1 MENKT
6 IENTQNDTPDENKQ
20 LVETNKTLAVSEEFE
35 DDDADFYYEVEEIVQ
50 MYITDTGVRMFE
62 IKWKNYGREGEKK
75 IEDTTNRKKQKP
87 KESSRQQPGESSHP
101 KGKDKSPILVEV
113 HEKIEEEPDKK
124 GKKKK
129 KTKEERRRELLEE
142 SHDLQAMEETN
153 RKRKAMAEDKKKKDL
168 FDRQDEQAKKKK
180 KKQDTF
186 VVHAVKGEPG
196 NKKRTD
202 VHPKDTQDEDTTTKR
217 RKLEEEAKNKNEEP
231 KSNGPQTN
239 GTTPTEKALPKR
251 ALTIIGSS
259 EHKLPSESSSTKSL
273 TSNHAKAAKPKL
285 GISKDYKP
293 SFTNLKRPI
302 SLSNPVSSN
311 FTDIEKELDI
321 TEILRQSVGGKLPS
335 IPKFTATQRLTN
347 QAKSPSSPTQREPD
361 PSDTVQKQS
370 NFNATTFTSEPVTQP
385 SSNTPSVS
393 SPSSP
398 SMSQRSSS
406 PPSTTPRPADQN
418 PRSRPNEP
426 EALPMRRQTSRPDPR
441 LIADNQRKLRIQN
454 STAFPTRFTANYVL
468 KKGDKLISSVQ
479 IEGKQHCY
487 HQLKIQKLIEISGDD
502 AHTVK
507 ISSFLCL
514 KRLDEFLVDRPFS
527 FLHITAKDRLI
538 ELSKLKSFLQVN
550 EMVGVVSHI
559 DAPTHALVVLSEAD
573 AKKLKN
579 LPKDIDLASS
589 PYTQLCAI
597 FIEHLPPKPNVEF
610 NDLDLPDEEF
620 TWLRVANYLKFDKR
634 LIDLRKTSKFH
645 VYGQSDAAQLLMRVV
660 NGNKAYKKPAT
671 PDPSK
676 PIYVMMFDRANQVAF
691 SRNLLKHKREPSTQ
705 IWEFGAPDLSYPD
718 MIPPSPIFPINTG
731 GFVTTDIQNMIDNP
745 SILEKISESIS
756 KFNSFPVVYGEW
768 KLIIPHN
775 FMYHFTRAIQDGESA
790 TRVQNSI
797 VSITVGLSKGDIQ
810 VMRLW
815 PAENE
820 NLDAVDYMDKI
831 LRYYYKSFQ
840 YFVMVDDVGSIS
852 EETKEKHRG
861 LDFIKSDDLF
871 STFT

>member
-62 IKWKNYGREGEKK
+62 IKWKNYGRESNTWEPEHNLNCPTILEEFLKREERKK

-101 KGKDKSPILVEV
+101 KGKDKSPIL
-113 HEKIEEEPDKK
+113 
-124 GKKKK
+124 
-129 KTKEERRRELLEE
+129 
-142 SHDLQAMEETN
+142 
-153 RKRKAMAEDKKKKDL
+153 RKAMAEDKKKKDL

-302 SLSNPVSSN
+302 SLTNPVSK
-311 FTDIEKELDI
+311 KELDI

-487 HQLKIQKLIEISGDD
+487 HQLKIQQLIEISGDD

-514 KRLDEFLVDRPFS
+514 KRLDEFLVDRPFN
-527 FLHITAKDRLI
+527 RLI

-550 EMVGVVSHI
+550 EMVSYTIHI
-559 DAPTHALVVLSEAD
+559 YAPTHALVVLSEAD

-634 LIDLRKTSKFH
+634 AN
-645 VYGQSDAAQLLMRVV
+645 AAQLLMRVV